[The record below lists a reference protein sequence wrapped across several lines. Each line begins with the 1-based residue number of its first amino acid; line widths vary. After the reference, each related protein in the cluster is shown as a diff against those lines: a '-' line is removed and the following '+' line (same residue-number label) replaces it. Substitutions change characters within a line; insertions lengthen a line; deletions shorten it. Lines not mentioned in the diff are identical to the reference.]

1 MIYLLVFL
9 IGVISTLCFTI
20 FYYNFVVNKYIKE
33 KEAEELRRD
42 EEYYQ
47 AMLKLFPNELQ

>member
-1 MIYLLVFL
+1 MIYLLCFL

-20 FYYNFVVNKYIKE
+20 FYYNFVVNNYIKE
-33 KEAEELRRD
+33 KKEEQLKQD

-47 AMLKLFPNELQ
+47 AMLKLFPNEI

>member
-33 KEAEELRRD
+33 KEAEELKQD